1 MNVYVTKSIL
11 YVTLNTAQISD
22 GCQVNSV
29 VDGSITSMNKSI
41 TVTFTS
47 DSTNPN
53 IFFDCRIHKRDFANC
68 K

>member
-1 MNVYVTKSIL
+1 MI
-11 YVTLNTAQISD
+11 LNTTQISD
-22 GCQVNSV
+22 GCEVNSV

-53 IFFDCRIHKRDFANC
+53 IFFDCRIHKRDFMNC
-68 K
+68 KWSD